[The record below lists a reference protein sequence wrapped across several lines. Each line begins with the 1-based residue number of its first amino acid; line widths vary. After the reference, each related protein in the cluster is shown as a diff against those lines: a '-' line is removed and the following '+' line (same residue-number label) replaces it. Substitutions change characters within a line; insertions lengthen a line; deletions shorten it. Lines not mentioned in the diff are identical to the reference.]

1 MNLRWGQ
8 EWLNEVMAAD
18 VAGVTVT
25 YMQGDIVAE
34 LAAEYGRTAFRQQS
48 PSPGG
53 AGLIWGDRDYLI
65 TVAAFAAVGIT
76 EPQDA
81 ALIVE
86 VIDGQECVFKVMRP
100 DTGEPAVR
108 YSDNTRTKWRIHC
121 KQVPKDE

>member
-1 MNLRWGQ
+1 MNFFQEGQ
-8 EWLNEVMAAD
+8 AYLNEAMQVA
-18 VAGVTVT
+18 AGVTVT
-25 YMQGDIVAE
+25 YTQGDIVAE
-34 LAAEYGRTAFRQQS
+34 LAAELGRTAFRQQS

-65 TVAAFAAVGIT
+65 TVADFAAVGIA
-76 EPQDA
+76 EPLDRGR
-81 ALIVE
+81 IVE
-86 VIDGQECVFKVMRP
+86 VIDGQECVFSVMRP